1 MVKRTTMNSRK
12 RRAQSGTSTIEA
24 VLVLPVML
32 LLTFSIAELGIAFT
46 RSNSLTNAVREG
58 ARAGV
63 VFRAPCGAGPVTTQ
77 VMTTVSS
84 FASSSGID
92 PATITTT
99 VTGACAGTGTQLT
112 VDAVVPYN
120 FVALDSLAGLAPS
133 LNLTARTV
141 MRNE

>member
-1 MVKRTTMNSRK
+1 MKRTTMNSRK

-24 VLVLPVML
+24 VIVLPVML
-32 LLTFSIAELGIAFT
+32 LLVFSIAELGIAFT

-63 VFRAPCGAGPVTTQ
+63 VFRAPCSGALVRAQ
-77 VMTTVSS
+77 VKTTVST

-92 PATITTT
+92 PATIITG
-99 VTGACAGTGTQLT
+99 VTGECAGTGTQLI
-112 VDAVVPYN
+112 VDATVPYN